1 MSRCS
6 SIGEKGSW
14 AKGKHAHSPFSLQKQ
29 IPSPLSPDIGERVR
43 PSRYPPQPKSRPLS
57 FSAPVV
63 SRHGE
68 LELASARRRRGGV
81 LLSRL
86 AEPSGFAVLQET
98 SRYEVFSRVVPGLP
112 KKERPVSQIPRL
124 TASHRWPP
132 VSARGTNRLGMRFI
146 LANQQPEYKPLT
158 TWRFRR

>member
-68 LELASARRRRGGV
+68 LETASARRRRGGI

-86 AEPSGFAVLQET
+86 PEPSGFAVPKKQVDLRSFF
-98 SRYEVFSRVVPGLP
+98 SRGSGPSKKGAARQPNPATDRVTLLASSFRSRNKEAWYEVHFGEP
-112 KKERPVSQIPRL
+112 
-124 TASHRWPP
+124 TA
-132 VSARGTNRLGMRFI
+132 
-146 LANQQPEYKPLT
+146 
-158 TWRFRR
+158 